1 MSRILGADVR
11 LDARGFY
18 YRYPAKLGNSHGC
31 IKDGGTPVPQR
42 LKEYWRTHER
52 SKGEPGDRFALRDQ
66 AAQIGAD

>member
-1 MSRILGADVR
+1 MSRIMGADVR

-42 LKEYWRTHER
+42 LKEYWRT
-52 SKGEPGDRFALRDQ
+52 KDQ
-66 AAQIGAD
+66 RANLATGLLSGIRQRK